1 RDIRKK
7 AVISSEAGSMILIPR
22 EGGYLVRMYADMGA
36 VPENDAEF
44 RNRITVEQVIDQAN
58 ATLTTYTV
66 EVRDRT
72 WWSVYEVGKRI
83 ADGFDN
89 LNDDERAA
97 NQPRIF
103 IAGDACHTHSA
114 KAGQGMNVS
123 MQDTFNLGWK
133 LGAVLRGQAH
143 PSLLHTYEHERKV
156 TAQQLIDYDTR
167 WSSMVGSRDADEPVT
182 PEEVQ
187 DQF

>member
-1 RDIRKK
+1 RTIRAKYVVGCDGARSAVRKSIGRQLHGDVQNHAWGVLDILVATDFPDIRKK

-22 EGGYLVRMYADMGA
+22 EGGYLVRMYADLGA
-36 VPENDAEF
+36 VPEDDKEF
-44 RNRITVEQVIDQAN
+44 RNRITVDDVIAQAN
-58 ATLTTYTV
+58 AILSPYTV
-66 EVRDRT
+66 EVRDVA
-72 WWSVYEVGKRI
+72 WWSVYEVGQRI

-133 LGAVLRGQAH
+133 LGA
-143 PSLLHTYEHERKV
+143 
-156 TAQQLIDYDTR
+156 
-167 WSSMVGSRDADEPVT
+167 
-182 PEEVQ
+182 
-187 DQF
+187 